1 MEQWLDITV
10 YHNTLRD
17 YLVTAAVIIVLSLVL
32 SLFRKTV
39 IRHLK
44 RLTERTESTLD
55 DFVVDHV
62 ERLGLPI
69 LYSAAVYSALQYLTL
84 SETFS
89 RVIQSLFV
97 AILTFYTA
105 RFIIAILRYLMENRW
120 MKHLPESG
128 RNNVKGVSGALSILV
143 WGLSAVFLLDNLG
156 FKVSTIV
163 AGLGIGGIAVALAA
177 QTILGDLFSYFV
189 IFFDRPFQIGDFI
202 IVDDKIGA
210 VEYIGIKTTRIR
222 SLSGEELVFSNKDL
236 TDSRIHNFKKME
248 RRRVVF
254 TFSVTYQTPVD
265 KLREIPHRVKSI
277 IETHSNTTFDRS
289 HFKEY
294 GPSGLVFENVYYV
307 IGADYN
313 RYMDIQ
319 QSINLKI
326 FEAFEEQKI
335 SFAYPT
341 QTLYITKQN

>member
-1 MEQWLDITV
+1 MNQWLDVIV

-17 YLVTAAVIIVLSLVL
+17 YLLTAAIIIVLFLVL
-32 SLFRKTV
+32 SFFRKIV
-39 IRHLK
+39 IRRMK
-44 RLTERTESTLD
+44 RMAERTESTLD
-55 DFVVDHV
+55 DFIIEHV
-62 ERLGLPI
+62 ERLGLPV
-69 LYSAAVYSALQYLTL
+69 LYSAAVYSALQYLTITG
-84 SETFS
+84 TFS
-89 RVIQSLFV
+89 SVIQSLFV
-97 AILTFYTA
+97 AVLTVYSA

-128 RNNVKGVSGALSILV
+128 RNSVKGISGALSILV
-143 WGLSAVFLLDNLG
+143 WGLSTVFLLDNLG

-189 IFFDRPFQIGDFI
+189 IFFDRPFQSGDFI

-236 TDSRIHNFKKME
+236 TDSRIHNFKKMG

-254 TFSVTYQTPVD
+254 TLGVTYETSSAQL
-265 KLREIPHRVKSI
+265 KEIPALIKAI
-277 IETHSNTTFDRS
+277 IESHNDVTFDRA

-294 GPSGLVFENVYYV
+294 GPSSLNFEIVYYV

-326 FEAFEEQKI
+326 FDEFEKRRI

-341 QTLYITKQN
+341 QTLYLTKQN